1 MRSLQISSIEEYSG
15 KSAFIIA
22 LGLILKEMG
31 YKIGYFKPFGVN
43 TTYVDGNLVDEDAY
57 FTAKALNVKE
67 DMDDICPVLLD
78 KPYVE
83 FVQLADAEELRKAIV
98 DAYQKISE
106 NKDIVLVEGAVDYKV
121 GRSIGICDLTIST
134 ILDTKVLMVV
144 KYSNDFVLDRLL
156 ASKELFEDRLGLAVF
171 NQLSG
176 YKRTYVEGVAGALL
190 QKSGMELV
198 GLIPRDPILAG
209 LFVSE
214 IRNALSGD
222 LLVEGKDMIIEQLI
236 IGAMSPQSAIKYF
249 RNVRNA
255 ALITGGDR
263 VELHL
268 VALEAINIKCLILT
282 GNLMPSQVVL
292 EKAKEK
298 GIPIILVKDD
308 TLTTMERLDEL
319 FGKARIKGEIK
330 INRVKELVES
340 FVDLKK
346 ITDYIG
352 LDF

>member
-1 MRSLQISSIEEYSG
+1 MKNLQISSIEEYSG

-22 LGLILKEMG
+22 LGLILEEMG

-43 TTYVDGNLVDEDAY
+43 TKYINGHLMDEDAY
-57 FTAKALNVKE
+57 YTAKALKVE
-67 DMDDICPVLLD
+67 DDMSDICPVLLD

-83 FVQLADAEELRKAIV
+83 FVHLANPDELRKVIIN
-98 DAYQKISE
+98 AYQKICE
-106 NKDIVLVEGAVDYKV
+106 NKDVVLVEGAVDYKV

-171 NQLSG
+171 NQLTG

-190 QKSGMELV
+190 QKSGMELI
-198 GLIPRDPILAG
+198 GMIPKDPILAG

-214 IRNALSGD
+214 IRNALSGE
-222 LLVEGKDMIIEQLI
+222 LLVEGRDMIIEQLI

-249 RNVRNA
+249 RDARNA

-282 GNLMPSQVVL
+282 GNLTPSQVVL
-292 EKAKEK
+292 EKAEEK

-308 TLTTMERLDEL
+308 TLTTMERLDEI
-319 FGKARIKGEIK
+319 FGKARIKGDIK

-346 ITDYIG
+346 ISKYIG
-352 LDF
+352 LD